1 MNNRLMI
8 YDKSYIET
16 VSILKTKR
24 KEMYTQKEFAKLLG
38 VTQKTISY
46 YENCQSELNLK
57 LFIKMCH
64 LLQIDFFS
72 DFSKIFLNEY
82 SNSNI

>member
-16 VSILKTKR
+16 VSVLKNKR
-24 KEMYTQKEFAKLLG
+24 KKMYTQKEFAKLLG

-57 LFIKMCH
+57 LFIKICH
-64 LLQIDFFS
+64 LLQINFFL
-72 DFSKIFLNEY
+72 DFSKLFLNEY
-82 SNSNI
+82 DNSDK

>member
-1 MNNRLMI
+1 MSNRLMI

-16 VSILKTKR
+16 VSILKSKR
-24 KEMYTQKEFAKLLG
+24 KKMYTQKEFAKLLG

-57 LFIKMCH
+57 LFIKICH
-64 LLQIDFFS
+64 LLQINFFL
-72 DFSKIFLNEY
+72 DFSKLFLNEY
-82 SNSNI
+82 DNSDK

>member
-1 MNNRLMI
+1 MSNRLMI

-16 VSILKTKR
+16 VSILKSKR
-24 KEMYTQKEFAKLLG
+24 KKMYTQKEFAKLLG

-57 LFIKMCH
+57 LFIKIYH
-64 LLQIDFFS
+64 LLQINFFL
-72 DFSKIFLNEY
+72 DFSKLFLNEY
-82 SNSNI
+82 DNSDK